1 MKALVVGGDGDF
13 VQTVL
18 TPRLFGVGIEV
29 DTVWNCTKSRAIK
42 KIPSACEAVIV
53 LRDWVGH
60 PMRDVFKNLAKRG
73 GLYFAEISN
82 KWSVANQDLIKAGLV
97 NNGGE
102 AVERETLN
110 LGVDY
115 NATVQRVV
123 DFAKEYYEKNG
134 KRPKPKSVAHNL
146 KISSHFVGMQRGIN
160 QGVALAKNV
169 PFKTDE
175 KPPLKEV
182 IASHLQDSPEWILD
196 LDDMASTVAMMRE
209 DENDTKFK
217 KRVVTIALNTQKGW
231 KKADARP
238 KNSPEKIFL
247 VQLKTKWL
255 DSYARKYNL
264 EHDHLPSHQDSNIE
278 CYRVFQSYLSRALYR
293 EVIDGMG
300 GQTKEQAERETAPV
314 EDEGIIPADPD
325 GLIPSTMDKSV
336 EDTTS
341 TPDEK
346 GVQVTEKTNLS
357 AGKVSHLEVKEALP
371 KAKKKK
377 SKSKT
382 KRGGLRQATLDKIN
396 PFRHLIG
403 VEHDEVVAKKA
414 GVSRTSIRRY
424 REQNGIPRV
433 PTVTFRQGGM
443 VTRTD
448 TKSTS
453 TVQPMTTHVTVEA
466 QSEATYLEPELGEG
480 FEDSVPD
487 AVWKQELLNLRR
499 DNATLRQF
507 RQRLGEQIESWKQEF
522 NEQAAK
528 DAAEIERLNDEIDRL
543 NAEHAAFKKDL
554 EKEIEEKVRDGR
566 LRSTSPPN
574 GVPTTGSMIDQHIA
588 MGHKVTFQIH
598 SGD

>member
-13 VQTVL
+13 VQSVL
-18 TPRLFGVGIEV
+18 APRLFDVGIEV
-29 DTVWNCTKSRAIK
+29 DTVWNCTRSRAIK
-42 KIPSACEAVIV
+42 KIPTACQAVIV

-82 KWSVANQDLIKAGLV
+82 KWSIANQDLIRAGLV
-97 NNGGE
+97 EGGAMTESRDQMVLPNNYSE
-102 AVERETLN
+102 M
-110 LGVDY
+110 
-115 NATVQRVV
+115 VQRIS
-123 DFAKEYYEKNG
+123 DFARDYFEKNR
-134 KRPKPKSVAHNL
+134 KRPKAKSVAHAL
-146 KISSHFVGMQRGIN
+146 KIPQYFVGMQRGIN
-160 QGVALAKNV
+160 EGVAMAKNV
-169 PFKTDE
+169 PFKADD
-175 KPPLKEV
+175 KMPLKEMV
-182 IASHLQDSPEWILD
+182 CAELQNSPEWVLD
-196 LDDMASTVAMMRE
+196 LDDMASTLALCRE
-209 DENDTKFK
+209 EENDSKFR
-217 KRVVTIALNTQKGW
+217 KRVVTIALGTQKGW

-238 KNSPEKIFL
+238 KNSPEKVFL
-247 VQLKTKWL
+247 NHLKTKWL

-264 EHDHLPSHQDSNIE
+264 KHDHLPSHQDSNIE
-278 CYRVFQSYLSRALYR
+278 CIRIFQTNLSRTLYR
-293 EVIDGMG
+293 EVIDGLE
-300 GQTKEQAERETAPV
+300 GQTKEQAEREAAPV
-314 EDEGIIPADPD
+314 EDAGIIPADPD

-336 EDTTS
+336 EDATS
-341 TPDEK
+341 TPDDK
-346 GVQVTEKTNLS
+346 GVQVTEKINLS

-371 KAKKKK
+371 KPKKKK
-377 SKSKT
+377 TKT

-396 PFRHLIG
+396 PFRHLVG
-403 VEHDEVVAKKA
+403 VEHDEVVAKEA

-453 TVQPMTTHVTVEA
+453 TVQPTTTHVTVEA

-480 FEDSVPD
+480 FEDGVPD

-566 LRSTSPPN
+566 VRLSSPPN

-598 SGD
+598 SAD

>member
-13 VQTVL
+13 VQAVL
-18 TPRLFGVGIEV
+18 APRLFDVGIEV

-82 KWSVANQDLIKAGLV
+82 KWSIANRDLIRAGLV
-97 NNGGE
+97 EGGAVKETRDQMVLPNNYSE
-102 AVERETLN
+102 MVQSVSEFAR
-110 LGVDY
+110 DY
-115 NATVQRVV
+115 
-123 DFAKEYYEKNG
+123 FEKHR
-134 KRPKPKSVAHNL
+134 KRPKAKSVAHAL
-146 KISSHFVGMQRGIN
+146 KIPQYFVGMQRGIN
-160 QGVALAKNV
+160 EGVAMAKNV
-169 PFKTDE
+169 PFKTDD
-175 KPPLKEV
+175 KMPLKEMV
-182 IASHLQDSPEWILD
+182 CAELQNSPEWVLD
-196 LDDMASTVAMMRE
+196 LDDMAATLAMWRE
-209 DENDTKFK
+209 EENDSKFK
-217 KRVVTIALNTQKGW
+217 KRVVTIALGMQKGW

-238 KNSPEKIFL
+238 KNSPEKVFL
-247 VQLKTKWL
+247 VHLKTKWFEN
-255 DSYARKYNL
+255 YARK
-264 EHDHLPSHQDSNIE
+264 HQFDKHHLPSHTDSKIE
-278 CYRVFQSYLSRALYR
+278 CYRVFHSYLSRELYR
-293 EVIDGMG
+293 EVVEGLE
-300 GQTKEQAERETAPV
+300 GQTKNQTEREAAPV
-314 EDEGIIPADPD
+314 EETGIIPADPD
-325 GLIPSTMDKSV
+325 GLIPSTMDQSV
-336 EDTTS
+336 EGATS

-357 AGKVSHLEVKEALP
+357 AGKVSLLEVKEALP

-377 SKSKT
+377 SKRKT

-396 PFRHLIG
+396 PFRHLVG
-403 VEHDEVVAKKA
+403 VEHDDVVAKKA

-453 TVQPMTTHVTVEA
+453 TVQPSTIHVTVEA
-466 QSEATYLEPELGEG
+466 QSEAVHLEPELGEG
-480 FEDSVPD
+480 FEDGVPD

-528 DAAEIERLNDEIDRL
+528 DAAEIERLNNEIDRL

-566 LRSTSPPN
+566 VRLSSPPN